1 VATASTDR
9 LLQQLITESRDRF
22 EMLDF
27 LRRITL
33 DVTNT
38 LTLGV
43 RIDDGHL
50 PLSHSFDCF
59 SLFDIYNYAAPAPI
73 NQRFKGTR
81 SYKGQPETVIN
92 ACAYTRN
99 SIVVH

>member
-22 EMLDF
+22 QMLDF

-38 LTLGV
+38 LTIGV
-43 RIDDGHL
+43 HIDDGHQ
-50 PLSHSFDCF
+50 PLMHFDCF
-59 SLFDIYNYAAPAPI
+59 SL
-73 NQRFKGTR
+73 RH
-81 SYKGQPETVIN
+81 V
-92 ACAYTRN
+92 
-99 SIVVH
+99 